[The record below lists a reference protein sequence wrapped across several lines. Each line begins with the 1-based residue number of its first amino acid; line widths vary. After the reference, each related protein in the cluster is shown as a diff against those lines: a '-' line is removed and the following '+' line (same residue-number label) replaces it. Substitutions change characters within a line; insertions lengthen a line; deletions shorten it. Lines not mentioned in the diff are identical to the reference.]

1 MGRFPVQPTL
11 YNIQQPSHLIRWGY
25 AKPIESKE
33 GVHYS
38 CALNDWMLRR
48 NMSLAL
54 TSRLDATL

>member
-25 AKPIESKE
+25 AKPIESNE
-33 GVHYS
+33 GVHYG

-48 NMSLAL
+48 NKSLAL
-54 TSRLDATL
+54 T